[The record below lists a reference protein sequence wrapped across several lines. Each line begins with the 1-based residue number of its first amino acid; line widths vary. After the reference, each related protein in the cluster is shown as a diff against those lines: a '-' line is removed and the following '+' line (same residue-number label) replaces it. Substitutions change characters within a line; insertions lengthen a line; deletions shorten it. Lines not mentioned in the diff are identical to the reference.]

1 MEQNTI
7 FHNRYKLKK
16 LLGRGQFSEVW
27 LAEDTS
33 TRVDVALKIYAPG
46 TGMDDD
52 GVQMLSREFALVV
65 NAYHENLLRPIFFD
79 VCDRRPYLVLPYCKD
94 GSCSKL
100 IGKMDEDQAWK
111 FIHDVA
117 AGLACLHSYSPDPII
132 HQDIKPDNIMIG
144 PNGQYMITDFGVS
157 AHSRSALRKSVGMNY
172 VGAGTTAYMGPER
185 FSKDKTSI
193 KASDIY
199 SLGASAYEMVTGIA
213 PFDDHGGLLQAQ
225 GAEIPDIKG
234 NFSPELKFTI
244 KSCLHFNPWDRP
256 SAETLARWAETRKP
270 DMPGGDKNKG
280 RSSSLWLWPTVIG
293 GGLAVIIIVAALALG
308 GAFGASEEDNTQIPQ
323 ETYDQYLIIVNNCT
337 REINQGNLE
346 QAEQILNNSIA
357 VFDQRFGQIDS
368 EKFNMSAKLKQQI
381 EEKKAAANE
390 TSKQDEK
397 NATKTKKKK

>member
-1 MEQNTI
+1 MEQNTV

-33 TRVDVALKIYAPG
+33 TKVDVALKIYAPG

-79 VCDRRPYLVLPYCKD
+79 VCDRRPYLVLPYCKE
-94 GSCSKL
+94 GSCAKL
-100 IGKMDEDQAWK
+100 IGKMNEDEAWK

-117 AGLACLHSYSPDPII
+117 SGLACLHNYKPDPII

-199 SLGASAYEMVTGIA
+199 SLGASAYEMVTGVA

-234 NFSPELKFTI
+234 DFSPELKFTI

-256 SAETLARWAETRKP
+256 SAEVLAQWAETRQP
-270 DMPGGDKNKG
+270 EMPHVEHKG
-280 RSSSLWLWPTVIG
+280 SKSNALWLWPSIIG
-293 GGLAVIIIVAALALG
+293 GGLAVIIIVVGLLMSGLLTG
-308 GAFGASEEDNTQIPQ
+308 GTQESGVTFPQ
-323 ETYDQYLIIVNNCT
+323 ESHDQYTEMVQNFHFHLN
-337 REINQGNLE
+337 RGELK
-346 QAEQILNNSIA
+346 QAENLLGTIKLMDERLGKDFPEDFNKYEELAGLYQQKTA
-357 VFDQRFGQIDS
+357 VKETKQKS
-368 EKFNMSAKLKQQI
+368 TAK
-381 EEKKAAANE
+381 EKK
-390 TSKQDEK
+390 
-397 NATKTKKKK
+397 TK

>member
-33 TRVDVALKIYAPG
+33 TKVDVALKIYAPG

-52 GVQMLSREFALVV
+52 GVQMLSREFALVI

-79 VCDRRPYLVLPYCKD
+79 VCDRRPYLVLPYCKE
-94 GSCSKL
+94 GSCAKL
-100 IGKMDEDQAWK
+100 IGKMKEDEAWK

-117 AGLACLHSYSPDPII
+117 AGLACLHNYNPDPII

-199 SLGASAYEMVTGIA
+199 SLGASAYEMVTGVA

-234 NFSPELKFTI
+234 DFSPELKFTI
-244 KSCLHFNPWDRP
+244 KSCLHYNPWDRP
-256 SAETLARWAETRKP
+256 SAETLAHWAETRRP
-270 DMPGGDKNKG
+270 DMPASEAHGGKSK
-280 RSSSLWLWPTVIG
+280 SLWLWPTIIG
-293 GGLAVIIIVAALALG
+293 GGLAVVIVVLALALG
-308 GAFGASEEDNTQIPQ
+308 GTFSSSTEKGTTYSEESYKQYTEMVQNCKFHINRGELKEAQNLLSTIQLM
-323 ETYDQYLIIVNNCT
+323 DQKLGKDFPEQY
-337 REINQGNLE
+337 NQSVELGKLLDKKSE
-346 QAEQILNNSIA
+346 
-357 VFDQRFGQIDS
+357 DS
-368 EKFNMSAKLKQQI
+368 KTE
-381 EEKKAAANE
+381 
-390 TSKQDEK
+390 
-397 NATKTKKKK
+397 TKTKKDLKAK